1 MAVSDLTATG
11 LRRFAHLGAE
21 AIESFFELPPAP
33 LRNSS
38 GAEGVGAALGAV
50 LYTPATLE
58 HAADRLLHGLWP
70 GVTAM
75 VFCLEDAIAD
85 RDIEVGEHRVR
96 ELLKTTR
103 AVVDGAG
110 TRDGLPY
117 LFVRVRSPEH
127 VEHLLHSWGSLAEE
141 LDGVVLPKLGS
152 QQIASYMAL
161 VASAQT
167 GRDRP
172 LWALPILEGTDIAL
186 RESRLDALLA
196 VRETVAEHRALV
208 PCLRIGATDLS
219 GLWGLR
225 RPRDFTIYDIAV
237 VRDIIADVVNLLGRD
252 PDSPSISGP
261 VWEYVRDEPVFKPR
275 LRETPFLEEFGVQD
289 GPKVRRR
296 LMSAAIDG
304 LLRET
309 MLDRAN
315 GLHGKSVIHP
325 SHALMV
331 DAAHVVSHEEWTSA
345 LAVRAAFDAG
355 DGVSAGR
362 GAPRM
367 NEPKPHAQWA
377 QRTLARAGTFGV
389 LRPEHTFLAL
399 LQEPAGAGAP
409 G

>member
-1 MAVSDLTATG
+1 
-11 LRRFAHLGAE
+11 LRR
-21 AIESFFELPPAP
+21 P
-33 LRNSS
+33 S

-50 LYTPATLE
+50 LYSPATLE
-58 HAADRLLHGLWP
+58 NAAERLFSGFWP

-85 RDIEVGEHRVR
+85 RDLEEGERRVR
-96 ELLKTTR
+96 ALLGTAR
-103 AVVDGAG
+103 ALTDADG
-110 TRDGLPY
+110 TRNGLPY
-117 LFVRVRSPEH
+117 LFVRVRSPQH
-127 VEHLLHSWGSLAEE
+127 FEHLLQSWGSLSDE
-141 LDGVVLPKLGS
+141 LDGVVLPKIGAAKVS
-152 QQIASYMAL
+152 RYMDL
-161 VASAQT
+161 VAGAQA

-186 RESRLDALLA
+186 RESRLEALLA
-196 VRETVAEHRALV
+196 VRETIAEQRALV
-208 PCLRIGATDLS
+208 PCVRIGATDLS

-237 VRDIIADVVNLLGRD
+237 VRDIIADVVNVLGRD
-252 PDSPSISGP
+252 PSSPSISGP

-275 LRETPFLEEFGVQD
+275 LRETPFREEFGAQD

-296 LMSAAIDG
+296 LVSAAIDG

-315 GLHGKSVIHP
+315 GLHGKSVIYP
-325 SHALMV
+325 SHALAV

-355 DGVSAGR
+355 DGVSAVR
-362 GAPRM
+362 GAQRM

-377 QRTLARAGTFGV
+377 QRTLARAATFGV
-389 LRPEHTFLAL
+389 LRAEHTFLAL
-399 LQEPAGAGAP
+399 LQDPAGAGVAGRP
-409 G
+409 SREVLSDARS

>member
-1 MAVSDLTATG
+1 MAVSDPAAIG
-11 LRRFAHLGAE
+11 LRRFAHFGAE
-21 AIESFFELPPAP
+21 AVDSFFELAPTSLRGPA
-33 LRNSS
+33 
-38 GAEGVGAALGAV
+38 GADGVGAALGAV

-58 HAADRLLHGLWP
+58 HAAERLFRGFWP

-85 RDIEVGEHRVR
+85 RDLQQGERRVR
-96 ELLKTTR
+96 ELLER
-103 AVVDGAG
+103 ARELTDAAG
-110 TRDGLPY
+110 TRSALPY

-127 VEHLLHSWGSLAEE
+127 FEHLLGGLGSLCEE
-141 LDGVVLPKLGS
+141 LDGVVLPKIGS
-152 QQIASYMAL
+152 LQASRYMRL
-161 VASAQT
+161 VADAQA

-172 LWALPILEGTDIAL
+172 LWALPIVEGSDIAL
-186 RESRLDALLA
+186 RETRLEALLA
-196 VRETVAEHRALV
+196 LRDTIAEHRALV
-208 PCLRIGATDLS
+208 PCVRIGATDLS

-225 RPRDFTIYDIAV
+225 RPRDFTIYDVAV
-237 VRDIIADVVNLLGRD
+237 VRDIISDVVNVLGRD
-252 PDSPSISGP
+252 ADSPSISAP

-275 LRETPFLEEFGVQD
+275 LRETPFREEFGEE

-296 LMSAAIDG
+296 LVSSAIDG

-309 MLDRAN
+309 LLDRAN

-325 SHALMV
+325 GHALAV

-362 GAPRM
+362 GAQRM

-377 QRTLARAGTFGV
+377 RRTLARAATFGV
-389 LRPEHTFLAL
+389 LRAEHTFLAL
-399 LQEPAGAGAP
+399 LQEPARAGSA